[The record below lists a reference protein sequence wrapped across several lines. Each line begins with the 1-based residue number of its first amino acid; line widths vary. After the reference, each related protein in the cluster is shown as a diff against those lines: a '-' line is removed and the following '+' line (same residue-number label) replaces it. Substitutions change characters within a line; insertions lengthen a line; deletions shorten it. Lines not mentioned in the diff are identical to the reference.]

1 MSWSGGG
8 GGWSML
14 FSLWREEYVPERRG
28 KFHVGGRTTTT
39 TTILESFDIELI
51 HEILDWRYVNEL
63 VAHQRTRWDDN

>member
-1 MSWSGGG
+1 
-8 GGWSML
+8 ML

-39 TTILESFDIELI
+39 TILESYHIELI